1 MKILS
6 IFALILT
13 TLFSTVDTPLDND
26 PNFTVAGCVNAIT
39 GEYFAVETDL
49 ILNCAQPY
57 PITRIYTSQTDWKFF
72 PHVRLEE
79 IQKVGVINKDGR
91 QKKKV
96 RQKKLHFKDELGLP
110 IKLRP
115 IESDRS
121 SYMLDYKT
129 HTAHLVNTHRGVISG
144 QTNTRNIKG
153 QYNKKKKSYEISFG
167 DGTKRIYNCTKIS
180 KKRSSRV
187 DLPNKRIAAGK
198 LFLLK
203 EEILPNGNKIFY
215 EYDSK
220 SHLRKILI
228 TGTNDKENKKIE
240 YGWITISNRPGIKT
254 IETSNGQSITYY
266 FNNGTLTRAVSEH
279 TPEEIAI
286 TTPHS
291 ITRQLTNQ
299 GPLTHAKLA
308 FDKVQ
313 ELYTSASSAPIYTFK
328 YKQKAGKN
336 PKQTLVTDCLG
347 NTTSYQPRGNNRPYK
362 IVHPDASETRYI
374 YGTRNTVL
382 GNLLAILT
390 FDPNGNCIKAI
401 TYTYDHHHNISTET
415 LWGNLSGNDPSPIE
429 LDKNELPISGPS
441 TTTTYEYNYENFPIL
456 IQEPSGK
463 TTKITYYKK
472 TNLPTSKLTSNE
484 GQIVTREFFSYDE
497 YNNLNEKILDDG
509 NSEDP
514 TDLESVTERT
524 ITRYE
529 LAQEGPA
536 THLPIKIRESYW
548 DPKSSKE
555 KTLKTTQLT
564 YNQQCKVETKEIF
577 DANNTLCYTLTYTYD
592 LHGNLIQETNPL
604 GEMTSYTYSTLD
616 QCITKSEPAK
626 NLTTQYT
633 YDQESNLLTE
643 TQTGAPNISHT
654 TQHTYNPLG
663 QRITTTD
670 PYGLTTQY
678 QYDTRSNLTLESNEI
693 ATTKTTYD
701 SLNNPIEIID
711 PRGNRTTHHYNVRN
725 QIIQTTYPDQ
735 TTETFTYDPAGNLIK
750 QVDKCSR
757 QIYTTYDYANR
768 PLTKK
773 LLSSTNKLL
782 SEESTTY
789 NSFHKLS
796 HLDQGNRLTTYTY
809 DPAGRLTQETFL
821 DQTTTYTYDT
831 LSRIETKTQN
841 EQRTLYTYDSQN
853 QILAESEIDLAENP
867 TIYSETTYT
876 YDAHGNANTITKGDS
891 TDIYEYDPLNR
902 LTSHTNPLG
911 HTTTITYNQLTK
923 TTLDPENRQLE
934 QTYNSHGQLL
944 ATTHLSK
951 TGTPLHKEHYERDSS
966 GNLLTHTITIF
977 DPNGPA
983 RTTTLAYTYD
993 KMNRLTSQTESGEK
1007 TTIYTYTPDGQEQ
1020 TITKPDG
1027 TLIEKTY
1034 DEKGRH
1040 IDTTAPNLHYTFTY
1054 DNLDRCIKANDHT
1067 HNTTTTRTY
1076 DSYDNLLTETL
1087 NNGLTLTSS
1096 YSADNRRKTLTFPDN
1111 RTATYTYDP
1120 YHLTSITFNSYTHTY
1135 TQYNEHHTPQ
1145 TETLIA
1151 NLGTQT
1157 HTYDLLNC
1165 EIKRKSPY
1173 QKEAHKSFDKA
1184 GNLTSRIL
1192 DNQTTT
1198 YTYNDLNQLTQENK
1212 DQYTYDSLHNRLSK
1226 NDDSYEITSLNQ
1238 ISTTDDFNFEYDPN
1252 GNPTSAETN
1261 STNIKYK
1268 YDALDRLIQIKTP
1281 ITKTTYTY
1289 DPWHRRTSQQTS
1301 HKQNNE
1307 WIEHPPQYYIYDGDN
1322 EIGLVENGTI
1332 TQLRI
1337 LGLGHGAEIGA
1348 SILIE
1353 LNHQTYLPLHSLTG
1367 DITTLIDIHTKQPLE
1382 SYYFTAFG
1390 EEQTTTTHNP
1400 WRYQSKRTD
1409 HNLVY
1414 FGRRYYSPTL
1424 GRFLTPDPKSY
1435 TEGPNLYA
1443 YLNNNPL
1450 THFDFYGLED
1460 KIRSTA
1466 QTSEALVYL
1475 NTYSP
1480 HFNYFS
1486 PLPPIGKKEDWFHA
1500 NSNLTFAQKVGN
1512 AIGSPFV
1519 QGSMKF
1525 ASGCFEAWIGGSI
1538 ILKTLGAGSVV
1549 GWPILMHGLDQAFS
1563 GISTIAY
1570 NQRMRTG
1577 SCQLM
1582 EMSGIDPNAAAF
1594 IDDLTTVAF
1603 TAGGTQVLLA
1613 GSRSVPVMAA
1623 TYARSPIGQTP
1634 SIYIHEKSCIS
1645 NKITGYKKHGLNQAI
1660 GRDGGRGVN
1669 AKAILDAVQFPK
1681 KIVFQSDKA
1690 VRYVGKEA
1698 TVVLN
1703 SEGKIITAFGKARG
1717 VQVWNRSGVVQTRET
1732 LINK

>member
-13 TLFSTVDTPLDND
+13 TLFSATETPLDND

-49 ILNCAQPY
+49 VLSCAQPY
-57 PITRIYTSQTDWKFF
+57 PITRIYTAHADWEFF

-115 IESDRS
+115 IKSDS
-121 SYMLDYKT
+121 PSYMLDYKT

-144 QTNTRNIKG
+144 QTNTRNTKG
-153 QYNKKKKSYEISFG
+153 RYNKKKKTYEISFG
-167 DGTKRIYNCTKIS
+167 DGTKRIYKRTRIS
-180 KKRSSRV
+180 RKRPSRV

-198 LFLLK
+198 LFLLN
-203 EEILPNGNKIFY
+203 EEVLPNGNRIFY
-215 EYDSK
+215 EYDNGNN
-220 SHLRKILI
+220 LRKILI
-228 TGTNDKENKKIE
+228 TSCNKTE
-240 YGWITISNRPGIKT
+240 YGWITIRNEPGIKT
-254 IETSNGQSITYY
+254 IETSNGQSATYY
-266 FNNGTLTRAVSEH
+266 FNNGTLTKAVSENF
-279 TPEEIAI
+279 PEEITI
-286 TTPHS
+286 TTPHG
-291 ITRQLTNQ
+291 ITRQLTDQ

-313 ELYTSASSAPIYTFK
+313 GLYTSASNTPIYTFK
-328 YKQKAGKN
+328 YKKKAGKT
-336 PKQTLVTDCLG
+336 PRQTIVTDCLG
-347 NTTSYQPRGNNRPYK
+347 NTTTYQPRGNNRPYK

-374 YGTRNTVL
+374 YGTRSKTL
-382 GNLLAILT
+382 GDLLAILT
-390 FDPNGNCIKAI
+390 IDPNGNCIKAI

-429 LDKNELPISGPS
+429 LDENELPMNAPS
-441 TTTTYEYNYENFPIL
+441 VTTTYEYNYENSPIL

-463 TTKITYYKK
+463 TTKITYHKK
-472 TNLPTSKLTSNE
+472 TNLPLQKETLHND
-484 GQIVTREFFSYDE
+484 QIVARETFTYDDH
-497 YNNLNEKILDDG
+497 NNLIEKIRA
-509 NSEDP
+509 NENN
-514 TDLESVTERT
+514 TERA
-524 ITRYE
+524 ITHYE

-536 THLPIKIRESYW
+536 THLPIKIQECYW
-548 DPKSSKE
+548 DPETSTE
-555 KTLKTTQLT
+555 KTLKTTRLT
-564 YNQQCKVETKEIF
+564 YNKQCKVETKEIF
-577 DANNTLCYTLTYTYD
+577 DANSTLCYTLTYKYD
-592 LHGNLIQETNPL
+592 PHGNLTQETNPL
-604 GEMTSYTYSTLD
+604 GETTSYTYNTLD

-626 NLTTQYT
+626 NLTTQHS
-633 YDQESNLLTE
+633 YDQEGNLLTTTE
-643 TQTGAPNISHT
+643 IGAPNIFHT
-654 TQHTYNPLG
+654 TQHTYNPLS

-678 QYDTRSNLTLESNEI
+678 QYDAHGNLTLESNEI

-701 SLNNPIEIID
+701 SQNNPIEIID

-725 QIIQTTYPDQ
+725 QITQTTYPDQ

-750 QVDKCSR
+750 HVDKCSR

-782 SEESTTY
+782 AEESTTY

-841 EQRTLYTYDSQN
+841 DQRILYTYDPQN
-853 QILAESEIDLAENP
+853 QILTESEIDLAENP
-867 TIYSETTYT
+867 TIYSKTIYT
-876 YDAHGNANTITKGDS
+876 YDAHGNPTTITKGDS
-891 TDIYEYDPLNR
+891 TETYTYDPLNR
-902 LTSHTNPLG
+902 LISHTNPYG

-923 TTLDPENRQLE
+923 TTLDPESRQLE

-951 TGTPLHKEHYERDSS
+951 TGTPLHKEHYERDPS

-983 RTTTLAYTYD
+983 RTTTLTYTYD
-993 KMNRLTSQTESGEK
+993 PLNRLLSQTESNEK

-1040 IDTTAPNLHYTFTY
+1040 NATYAPNLHYTFTY
-1054 DNLDRCIKANDHT
+1054 DNLDRCTKAHDHT

-1076 DSYDNLLTETL
+1076 DPHDNLLTETL
-1087 NNGLTLTSS
+1087 ASGLTLTSS
-1096 YSADNRRKTLTFPDN
+1096 YTADNRRKTLTLPDD
-1111 RTATYTYDP
+1111 RTITYNYNP
-1120 YHLTSITFNSYTHTY
+1120 YHLTSITFNNYTHTY
-1135 TQYNEHHTPQ
+1135 TNYNDHHTPQ

-1157 HTYDLLNC
+1157 HIYDLLNR
-1165 EIKRKSPY
+1165 ERKRKSPY
-1173 QKEAHKSFDKA
+1173 QTEAHKNFDKA
-1184 GNLTSRIL
+1184 GNLTTRTL
-1192 DNQTTT
+1192 NEQTTT
-1198 YTYNDLNQLTQENK
+1198 YTYNDLNQLTQENTT
-1212 DQYTYDSLHNRLSK
+1212 QYTYDSLHNRLSK
-1226 NDDSYEITSLNQ
+1226 NNDSYNITPLNQ
-1238 ISTTDDFNFEYDPN
+1238 ISETNELSLSYDPN
-1252 GNPTSAETN
+1252 GNPTTIETE
-1261 STNIKYK
+1261 TETTQYK

-1281 ITKTTYTY
+1281 TTKTTYTY
-1289 DPWHRRTSQQTS
+1289 DPWHRRTSQRTS

-1307 WIEHPPQYYIYDGDN
+1307 WVEQPPQHYIYDGDN

-1353 LNHQTYLPLHSLTG
+1353 LNNRTYLPLHTLTSN
-1367 DITTLIDIHTKQPLE
+1367 ISALIDTQTKKPYETYQ
-1382 SYYFTAFG
+1382 YTAFG
-1390 EEQTTTTHNP
+1390 EESSQIAHNP
-1400 WRYQSKRTD
+1400 WRYQSKRTN

-1450 THFDFYGLED
+1450 THFDLYGLSINRDGIITPPQDKPFAPPTGKAVNIAAGIAHGAIDLSIDLVKFPCVLTNVVCSSPGIVYYFCTGED
-1460 KIRSTA
+1460 PFQDLSLRNQNINACFDQATEVACSFIPADTTSPYYQYSRSGTKIAGEAALLATGVGAAYKGYKTA
-1466 QTSEALVYL
+1466 RAGIVVGSEVYAA
-1475 NTYSP
+1475 T
-1480 HFNYFS
+1480 
-1486 PLPPIGKKEDWFHA
+1486 K
-1500 NSNLTFAQKVGN
+1500 
-1512 AIGSPFV
+1512 
-1519 QGSMKF
+1519 
-1525 ASGCFEAWIGGSI
+1525 SGRK
-1538 ILKTLGAGSVV
+1538 ILKTVSTKAKIAPNLTKVNDFHRAAMQLSKQEKNTIRILRGWAKSKGFKKLPNPAGKPEVWGQVINGKFEWTMKVKPISSIRQGIAKGSQVPRASIRLQKTTYINPFTSEVGGAEV
-1549 GWPILMHGLDQAFS
+1549 GAHIPLQNPFML
-1563 GISTIAY
+1563 
-1570 NQRMRTG
+1570 
-1577 SCQLM
+1577 
-1582 EMSGIDPNAAAF
+1582 E
-1594 IDDLTTVAF
+1594 
-1603 TAGGTQVLLA
+1603 
-1613 GSRSVPVMAA
+1613 
-1623 TYARSPIGQTP
+1623 
-1634 SIYIHEKSCIS
+1634 
-1645 NKITGYKKHGLNQAI
+1645 
-1660 GRDGGRGVN
+1660 
-1669 AKAILDAVQFPK
+1669 
-1681 KIVFQSDKA
+1681 
-1690 VRYVGKEA
+1690 
-1698 TVVLN
+1698 
-1703 SEGKIITAFGKARG
+1703 
-1717 VQVWNRSGVVQTRET
+1717 
-1732 LINK
+1732 